1 MTPYER
7 LVIALR
13 HGVLVRG
20 KAMQRYHSEVQTLTT
35 RAADDDRFTV
45 VPIEAADAISAARRI
60 AEIAARRRF
69 EDEGSVGYL
78 SRDSASA
85 SVGGYLHEWFRA
97 TIGVQHPSNDGIVLK
112 GVSILIHVWPTD

>member
-97 TIGVQHPSNDGIVLK
+97 TIGVQHPANDGIVLK

>member
-1 MTPYER
+1 
-7 LVIALR
+7 
-13 HGVLVRG
+13 
-20 KAMQRYHSEVQTLTT
+20 MQRYHSEVHTLTT

-69 EDEGSVGYL
+69 DDDGSVGYL
-78 SRDSASA
+78 SPDSAFA
-85 SVGGYLHEWFRA
+85 RVGGHQHEWFRA
-97 TIGVQHPSNDGIVLK
+97 TIGVQHPANDGIVLK